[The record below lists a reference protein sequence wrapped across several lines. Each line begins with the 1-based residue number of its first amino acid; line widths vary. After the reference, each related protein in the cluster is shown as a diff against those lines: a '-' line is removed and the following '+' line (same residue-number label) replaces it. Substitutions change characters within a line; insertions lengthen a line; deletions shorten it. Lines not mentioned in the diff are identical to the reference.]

1 MSKVLEKI
9 SSEVQDTV
17 RINIT
22 FTEFCFERK
31 RYMGSNVE
39 EKCPLTMEGFI
50 NNSGHSHKISPVVN
64 NHVIN
69 CVTGGIRNI
78 NVSYMIG

>member
-1 MSKVLEKI
+1 
-9 SSEVQDTV
+9 
-17 RINIT
+17 
-22 FTEFCFERK
+22 
-31 RYMGSNVE
+31 MGSNVE
-39 EKCPLTMEGFI
+39 EKCALTMEGFI

-69 CVTGGIRNI
+69 CVTGGIGNI